1 MKKSFK
7 IKKPKSNI
15 NGNCII
21 MFLLMVGLSSL
32 AYAISVILAMI
43 FIDGMFHWLL
53 IFLFHFIAIFFIPP
67 SLIISVLAYLLKLKK
82 GFLNGTII
90 GLMYAT
96 LVVGGVAFH
105 FSRDYGAPTI
115 NKEDSL
121 VLCVAFVLCTII
133 GFVSA
138 RALPDEY
145 IKN

>member
-1 MKKSFK
+1 MYKMVRKLAGFGEKKMKKPFK

-53 IFLFHFIAIFFIPP
+53 IFLFHFVAIFFIPP

-82 GFLNGTII
+82 GFLNGIII

-96 LVVGGVAFH
+96 LVVGGVAFIFIGITVH
-105 FSRDYGAPTI
+105 QPSTKKA
-115 NKEDSL
+115 L
-121 VLCVAFVLCTII
+121 LCFM
-133 GFVSA
+133 
-138 RALPDEY
+138 
-145 IKN
+145 